1 MKKYLKYVLLGVISA
16 FALLFMVLFGI
27 NMYMSNSQIEL
38 SSYPSYEKKLNEIE
52 TRLNEIATPDM
63 CVDALVKYKDY
74 SKENYYTE
82 NMKSSE
88 WVYKYAFTTVEPSD
102 YISDITENCP
112 LNINEIEEIANLY
125 SLVVN
130 SYDRI
135 TIDALYNYELSFS
148 DVFFRQLH
156 SKDISSLNYRVAKL
170 QELFIIEKVL
180 TKIEGEYND

>member
-1 MKKYLKYVLLGVISA
+1 MTHYLTLVDWA
-16 FALLFMVLFGI
+16 FTLI
-27 NMYMSNSQIEL
+27 KNKEKTIEM
-38 SSYPSYEKKLNEIE
+38 
-52 TRLNEIATPDM
+52 RLNEIAIPNM

-82 NMKSSE
+82 NMKSSD

-102 YISDITENCP
+102 YISDITETCP
-112 LNINEIEEIANLY
+112 LNMNEIEEIANLY
-125 SLVVN
+125 SLVAN

-180 TKIEGEYND
+180 TKVEGEYND